1 MLLLVHAS
9 DEGVSA
15 AAHNI
20 AWGRVM
26 YLARDDYAAPAAL
39 RMSSIP
45 ACAPEDSS

>member
-1 MLLLVHAS
+1 MRMR
-9 DEGVSA
+9 GVRRP
-15 AAHNI
+15 HDV

>member
-1 MLLLVHAS
+1 MLLLAHAR
-9 DEGVSA
+9 GGFGGHTA
-15 AAHNI
+15 I

-45 ACAPEDSS
+45 AWAPEDSS

>member
-1 MLLLVHAS
+1 MLLLVHAR
-9 DEGVSA
+9 EGLFGGHTA
-15 AAHNI
+15 I

-45 ACAPEDSS
+45 AWAPEDSS

>member
-1 MLLLVHAS
+1 MLLLVQ
-9 DEGVSA
+9 SA
-15 AAHNI
+15 HEWGFGGHTAM

-45 ACAPEDSS
+45 A